1 MVFTEIRCNGD
12 SAGLRAPF
20 HKLERVSEP
29 LWGASREGAGLLQG
43 LSEAILLPG

>member
-1 MVFTEIRCNGD
+1 MFTEIRCNGD
-12 SAGLRAPF
+12 AAGLRAPF

-29 LWGASREGAGLLQG
+29 LWEASREGAGLLQG

>member
-12 SAGLRAPF
+12 AAGL
-20 HKLERVSEP
+20 SEP
-29 LWGASREGAGLLQG
+29 LWGAGREGAGLLQG